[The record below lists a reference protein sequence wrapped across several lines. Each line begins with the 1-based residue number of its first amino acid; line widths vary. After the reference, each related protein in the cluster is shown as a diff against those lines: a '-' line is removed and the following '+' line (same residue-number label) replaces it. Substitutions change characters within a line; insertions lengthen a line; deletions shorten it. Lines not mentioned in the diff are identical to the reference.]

1 MGGGQMERNL
11 SVVAIALSIL
21 AIVVSLAQPT
31 YNLLVEISRKQ
42 GKPSFA
48 IDFYVFETFTLLHIQ
63 NNGTDT
69 AHNIQVFL
77 LFTAPQ
83 LKQWNAIQYIP
94 EIKENKSK
102 KITIP
107 IGRYQLESAVPEG
120 QSSTNVTDYEAD
132 VLIKCN
138 ELVSAT
144 SFHFKNF
151 IT

>member
-1 MGGGQMERNL
+1 MERNL
-11 SVVAIALSIL
+11 SSVAIALSIL

-31 YNLLVEISRKQ
+31 YNFLVGISRKQ

-48 IDFYVFETFTLLHIQ
+48 IDFTMFETFTLINIK

-69 AHNIQVFL
+69 AHNIEVILIFR
-77 LFTAPQ
+77 APQ
-83 LKQWNAIQYIP
+83 LKDWNANQFIP

-102 KITIP
+102 LLAIP
-107 IGRYQLESAVPEG
+107 IGHYQLESAIREG

-132 VLIKCN
+132 VLIKCD
-138 ELVSAT
+138 ELVSGT
-144 SFHFKNF
+144 SFHYKNF